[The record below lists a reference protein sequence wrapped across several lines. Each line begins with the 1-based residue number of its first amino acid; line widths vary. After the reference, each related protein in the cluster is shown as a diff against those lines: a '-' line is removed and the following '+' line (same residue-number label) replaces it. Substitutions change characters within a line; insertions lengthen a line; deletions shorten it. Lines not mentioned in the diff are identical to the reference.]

1 MSHQE
6 RRRIEV
12 PDPGGTPLKVVV
24 LSCGA
29 LGVEVANRLQALP
42 QVSQVTLITSPWRQV
57 RRSLPGK
64 LRHVYRTQGLPG
76 LLSVA
81 AAKLGLG
88 RKSSPGRAAPEPV
101 PGVEQLVFDD
111 FHSEECLSAIRS
123 RRPDLGVLAG
133 TYILRESVFGIPRL
147 GSVNLHCGK
156 VPDYRGAAPAF
167 WELYNG
173 ETEVGVTVH
182 QVESALDA
190 GHVYRQEL
198 FALNPAPP
206 VDPLTYLAR
215 YREEVLQPAGVR
227 LIAET
232 VATLAQGSVQGLPQD
247 DSQARTYRSPDYRA
261 ICELRRRVAARR
273 TEHPRKGVLCGKS
286 I

>member
-6 RRRIEV
+6 DKEPEER
-12 PDPGGTPLKVVV
+12 DSGGSAFKVVV

-29 LGVEVANRLQALP
+29 LGVDVANRLQTLP
-42 QVSQVTLITSPWRQV
+42 QVSQVILITSPWRQV
-57 RRSLPGK
+57 RRNLPGK
-64 LRHVYRTQGLPG
+64 LRHIYRTQGLPG
-76 LLSVA
+76 LLSVV

-88 RKSSPGRAAPEPV
+88 RDSSPVRAAPTLA
-101 PGVEQLVFDD
+101 PGIEQLVFED
-111 FHSEECLSAIRS
+111 FHSEECLAAIS
-123 RRPDLGVLAG
+123 SYRPDLGVLAG
-133 TYILRESVFGIPRL
+133 TYILRESVFGIPQL

-198 FALNPAPP
+198 FPLDPAPP
-206 VDPLTYLAR
+206 ADPLVYLAQ

-227 LIAET
+227 LLAEA
-232 VATLAQGSVQGLPQD
+232 VAGLAQGSARGVPQD
-247 DSQARTYRSPDYRA
+247 ISRARTYRSPDYRA
-261 ICELRRRVAARR
+261 VCELRRRVAARR
-273 TEHPRKGVLCGKS
+273 TQLQRKGVLCGRS